1 VRWEDK
7 IELAMHTGNVG
18 SPFRKRLALVAG
30 SHPDT
35 MLVNELF
42 IGDHNKIRRTC
53 HELGLE
59 RKGGFQQH
67 LCYMTFQQQCR
78 YKYLLNSA
86 SIGYANKFKYLLL
99 CGSVVIYVREGMYH
113 QEFYE
118 LGLLPGIHYVSVPD
132 AAAVPAMV
140 RWLKANDA
148 YARAVAMAGRARMAA
163 LTTDAVADYVAE
175 LLKQCADDPRRWPR

>member
-1 VRWEDK
+1 MRWEDK

-86 SIGYANKFKYLLL
+86 SIGYAACVQLIAT
-99 CGSVVIYVREGMYH
+99 CSPRID
-113 QEFYE
+113 
-118 LGLLPGIHYVSVPD
+118 PGGHSAILS
-132 AAAVPAMV
+132 AI
-140 RWLKANDA
+140 N
-148 YARAVAMAGRARMAA
+148 
-163 LTTDAVADYVAE
+163 
-175 LLKQCADDPRRWPR
+175 RRS